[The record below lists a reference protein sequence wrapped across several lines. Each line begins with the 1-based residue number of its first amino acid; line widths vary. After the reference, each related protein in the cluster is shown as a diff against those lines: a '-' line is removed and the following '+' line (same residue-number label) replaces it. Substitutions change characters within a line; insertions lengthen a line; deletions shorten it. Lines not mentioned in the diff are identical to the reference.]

1 MAIGIIIIIKI
12 ITNGKI
18 ITSRIIKRVTQM
30 IIIKNMA
37 TIKIMDITI
46 NLIIGIKITPG
57 GIIKINQN
65 KK

>member
-1 MAIGIIIIIKI
+1 
-12 ITNGKI
+12 
-18 ITSRIIKRVTQM
+18 
-30 IIIKNMA
+30 MA